1 MAMDQDIHVT
11 VNLSDLQLS
20 PVSEELIQKYD
31 IPTET
36 HGAVITSDGDLQG
49 GVISRMQSD
58 RYELFVTSPEDVARG
73 VDKMKNLGDDTALF
87 RFNKRND
94 SYSWIKVRIAS

>member
-20 PVSEELIQKYD
+20 PVSDELIAKYD

-36 HGAVITSDGDLQG
+36 AGAVITSDGELQG

-58 RYELFVTSPEDVARG
+58 RYELFVTSPEDVVRG
-73 VDKMKNLGDDTALF
+73 VDKMKGLGDDTALF

-94 SYSWIKVRIAS
+94 SYSWIKVRLAG